1 MDQQT
6 SDPTLTILLG
16 MVQDIGRKV
25 DDLSK
30 DRVTKSDLSE
40 LRGQFD
46 RISDRYAT
54 KEQLQALEKDLDML
68 KSRSLSE
75 MQRMIAYVGG
85 IVGIVGGVV
94 ALFHL

>member
-6 SDPTLTILLG
+6 SDATLTILLG
-16 MVQDIGRKV
+16 MVQDIRREVGE
-25 DDLSK
+25 LSK

-40 LRGQFD
+40 LRGQ
-46 RISDRYAT
+46 INQMSDRYVT
-54 KEQLQALEKDLDML
+54 KEQYQALKDDLDIL
-68 KSRSLSE
+68 KTRSLSE

-94 ALFHL
+94 AILHL